1 MPVKGY
7 DTNCVL
13 TFKKIGGNQELCQ
26 TDEIWLDWRVK
37 NAREMPKEINR
48 IIISLS

>member
-26 TDEIWLDWRVK
+26 IGKIWFDWRVK
-37 NAREMPKEINR
+37 NAMEVLKEI
-48 IIISLS
+48 